1 MAANQRGSPSDNVRF
16 HVFAHPGGVLPSGRT
31 GLWQR
36 VPRTEF
42 LEHPLI
48 VRGPPGHEDP
58 VLFKPYT
65 AQAMDPLARHLEKT
79 YEDPP
84 SANHLEPILR
94 KTLPEEQVPA
104 ELLGEPGRR
113 KAKRMELVKMVHFL
127 RKPQVRKGSYV
138 AQSNFLL
145 KLGHAPDDVAEAL
158 DVADGPEAR
167 ASIEEASISRALAV
181 LGGHDLGAHSVG
193 AHSVGGVP
201 GRLSRRKRARQKRN
215 TRRRRTKTKRRKA
228 SKRRRARR

>member
-16 HVFAHPGGVLPSGRT
+16 HAFAHPGGVLPSGRT

-48 VRGPPGHEDP
+48 VRGPPGHENS
-58 VLFKPYT
+58 VLFKPYA

-113 KAKRMELVKMVHFL
+113 KAKRRELVKMVRFL

-138 AQSNFLL
+138 AQSNFLI
-145 KLGHAPDDVAEAL
+145 KQGHAPDDVVDAIDLAY
-158 DVADGPEAR
+158 GPRAR
-167 ASIEEASISRALAV
+167 SSIEEDSISSALVV
-181 LGGHDLGAHSVG
+181 LGGHDLGV
-193 AHSVGGVP
+193 HSVGGVP
-201 GRLSRRKRARQKRN
+201 GGLSRRKRAHQKRN

-228 SKRRRARR
+228 SKRRRVRR